1 MQQRLSL
8 RVHVHLLELAMA
20 IGVVDLADACGPAAM
35 EDGHVALA
43 PQGRSHRL
51 IHVRLE
57 GIHVHESPISLL
69 LPLHCEGVRM
79 LLEKIKNMF
88 DAVRAF
94 RTNCQGPQQ

>member
-1 MQQRLSL
+1 
-8 RVHVHLLELAMA
+8 
-20 IGVVDLADACGPAAM
+20 
-35 EDGHVALA
+35 
-43 PQGRSHRL
+43 
-51 IHVRLE
+51 
-57 GIHVHESPISLL
+57 